1 MALVYKATYIDDGR
15 VYVGGTIQS
24 LEGRIRGHI
33 RHMKDV
39 DNPKRQSRFNKA
51 LRELGFDNFEWE
63 IIEDGI
69 LSEVELD
76 EKETFYVAEY
86 KSNDPQFG
94 FNDQTG
100 GKRGFKSSEEA
111 RKKSGLSQKG
121 RVMTE
126 EQKKHLSEINTGK
139 KASPETRAK
148 LSASLKGK
156 NLGKKASEETRRK
169 ISIAS
174 KGRPSATKGTHIS
187 EERKE
192 HLSEINRKLTD
203 AQVLEIKDL
212 LLNGETQQSIADKY
226 GVTRVTISR
235 IKTGGICYR
244 HLWDDHP
251 EYDPK

>member
-139 KASPETRAK
+139 KASA
-148 LSASLKGK
+148 
-156 NLGKKASEETRRK
+156 ETRRK
-169 ISIAS
+169 MSIAS

-187 EERKE
+187 EERKQ
-192 HLSEINRKLTD
+192 HLSEINQKLTESD
-203 AQVLEIKDL
+203 VSEIKDL
-212 LLNGETQQSIADKY
+212 ILYGKTHKFIGDSY
-226 GVTRVTISR
+226 GVSASTRSEER
-235 IKTGGICYR
+235 
-244 HLWDDHP
+244 
-251 EYDPK
+251 